1 MPIRKQYTTRRA
13 RSRRQKYRTGG
24 SKTKSSSNRKRSPS
38 SSSSPSTTKRARME
52 SPPAP
57 ITVTAPNLVKGKH
70 YTGPSMREPQ
80 KVYGVVK
87 DYPNDGVT
95 QIYVIDKHGNSSY
108 KTVSNEAT
116 YTEEKNVKK
125 EVFAKELQVGEI
137 YKALSTSSKNAQKIS
152 GKEIL
157 QKSCSYDKNQIKDV
171 FVQVE
176 RDGPM
181 IKLNDDDKFYE
192 YSDDI
197 LPFMNR
203 EELLEFHD
211 AICKSNL
218 NNSTATVFGN
228 PYWIRE
234 LCEYIEIPVKERK
247 RPASSQWV
255 PRN

>member
-70 YTGPSMREPQ
+70 YTGPSLKKQ
-80 KVYGVVK
+80 KVYGVVNN
-87 DYPNDGVT
+87 YPNDGVT

-108 KTVSNEAT
+108 KTVSNRAT

-137 YKALSTSSKNAQKIS
+137 YKALNSSSPNAKQIS

-157 QKSCSYDKNQIKDV
+157 QKSYSYDHKTNQIIDV
-171 FVQVE
+171 VVQVE

-181 IKLNDDDKFYE
+181 IKLKDDDKFYE

-211 AICKSNL
+211 AICKSDL

-228 PYWIRE
+228 TDWIRE
-234 LCEYIEIPVKERK
+234 LCENI
-247 RPASSQWV
+247 
-255 PRN
+255 

>member
-70 YTGPSMREPQ
+70 YTGPSLFIQ

-87 DYPNDGVT
+87 DYPKDGVT

-108 KTVSNEAT
+108 KTVSNDAI

-125 EVFAKELQVGEI
+125 EVYAKELQVGEI
-137 YKALSTSSKNAQKIS
+137 YKALSTSSKNAKEIS

-176 RDGPM
+176 RDRPM
-181 IKLNDDDKFYE
+181 IKLKDNDKFYE

-203 EELLEFHD
+203 EELLGFHD
-211 AICKSNL
+211 AICKSDL

-228 PYWIRE
+228 TDWIRE
-234 LCEYIEIPVKERK
+234 LCENIEIPAKKRK
-247 RPASSQWV
+247 QLAPSSPWV